1 MSIEIS
7 TPQGERELTEFVRF
21 HERAYESHSARWA
34 PSEDV
39 QLPILT
45 GQSPFAEGREIRPL
59 LACDGGAITARAVAV
74 VDSRYIERWDERIG
88 HLVWFEAL
96 PNAREPARLLL
107 EEACKWLGD
116 RDIDSV
122 RTGFA
127 NGMLDFPYL
136 IDAYQTLPPS
146 MLRHTPP
153 AYHTLIKQAGF
164 EVEQGFVDIK
174 IAVSPELVKRWES
187 SLEAAHRSGFE
198 IVPLS
203 EIPREQRLD
212 DFTATFAD
220 TFHHHWGWTPFS
232 RGEIEL
238 LLDAYEDLGV
248 LETSVLAYRNGEPV
262 GMLFV
267 TRDDPDHAILAPG
280 RTLDGAEKLNV
291 LSIGVRE
298 PARGRGVNY
307 AMASYAFIEL
317 VRRGRSYLSY
327 TLVLDNNWP
336 SRRTGEGLGGE
347 ICANYL
353 AYRRNLRR

>member
-1 MSIEIS
+1 
-7 TPQGERELTEFVRF
+7 
-21 HERAYESHSARWA
+21 
-34 PSEDV
+34 
-39 QLPILT
+39 
-45 GQSPFAEGREIRPL
+45 
-59 LACDGGAITARAVAV
+59 VAV

-96 PNAREPARLLL
+96 PDAREPARLLL

-116 RDIDSV
+116 RDIDAV

-146 MLRHTPP
+146 MLRHNPP
-153 AYHTLIKQAGF
+153 AYHTLIKQADF

-174 IAVSPELVKRWES
+174 VAVSPELVKRWES
-187 SLEAAHRSGFE
+187 SLEGARRSGFE

-203 EIPREQRLD
+203 EISREQRLD

-220 TFHHHWGWTPFS
+220 TFNNHWGWTPFS

-238 LLDAYEDLGV
+238 LLDTNEELGA
-248 LETSVLAYRNGEPV
+248 LETSVLAYRQGEPV

-280 RTLDGAEKLNV
+280 RTLEGAEKLNV

-298 PARGRGVNY
+298 SARGRGVNY

-317 VRRGRSYLSY
+317 VRRGHSHLSY
-327 TLVLDNNWP
+327 TLVLDDNWP

-353 AYRRNLRR
+353 AYSRNLRR